1 MSRVFVKNSAPIFV
15 RMYNFFLVVLIKL
28 FLISNKLNKKEIIK
42 KLDPNQ
48 DGVIIKAVNKFIEN
62 VNANNLNPSTIFFIK
77 SEVNRTISNR
87 KKIFQHFN
95 TIPSLKKIKLSNLI
109 FIIGLP
115 RTGTTELQKMFS
127 LLDSHRVLQLWE
139 LQYPTSF
146 FEGSDAVKKAKRRT
160 KKYSF
165 LQNFSKPEQK
175 YIHPVETEHPD
186 ECFRLLFN
194 SFTSIAV
201 SSALGLDDYEKW
213 VLQTDMLETYK
224 EYKDQLKIL
233 FQTEPDKNLILKA
246 PEHLWNLDTLTE
258 VFPKARFIMT
268 HRDPLKSIASYSS
281 MISMFRRTAYKK
293 PNFEKLGLYVTNVF
307 QQGLSSAYRVRKQIQ
322 TKSEFIDVHCDDI
335 NNSQIKTF
343 MNICKELNININNKS
358 LKKLKEYVAKKTMVP
373 TLSHGYIYKNYGI
386 DKKLI
391 KDKFKFYDHR
401 RYLLT

>member
-1 MSRVFVKNSAPIFV
+1 MQIFVKKSVPILVWIYNLFLFV
-15 RMYNFFLVVLIKL
+15 LSKFFLV
-28 FLISNKLNKKEIIK
+28 SNKLNKKQIIK
-42 KLDPNQ
+42 KLDPNH
-48 DGVIIKAVNKFIEN
+48 DSVIINAVDKFIEN
-62 VNANNLNPSTIFFIK
+62 VNANNLNLSTIFFIK

-87 KKIFQHFN
+87 KKFFQHFN
-95 TIPSLKKIKLSNLI
+95 TRPDLKKIKLSNLI

-127 LLDSHRVLQLWE
+127 FLDNHRVLQLWE

-146 FEGSDAVKKAKRRT
+146 IEGPNAVKKAKRQT

-293 PNFEKLGLYVTNVF
+293 PNFEKLGLYVTNIF
-307 QQGLSSAYRVRKQIQ
+307 QQGLSSAYRVRKKTE

-335 NNSQIKTF
+335 KNNQIKTF
-343 MNICKELNININNKS
+343 MNICKELNINIDNNN
-358 LKKLKEYVAKKTMVP
+358 LKKLKEYVLKKTMGP
-373 TLSHGYIYKNYGI
+373 KLSHGYIYKDYGI

-391 KDKFKFYDHR
+391 KDKFKFYDHH